1 MIIRTEKPRFVF
13 PEAEGEDF
21 AVLKK
26 RLYEYNETIFVD
38 DYVEVKNMIKEM
50 QSLDSEKIQ
59 KELVPKLETLI

>member
-1 MIIRTEKPRFVF
+1 MTKIKRVPEVVAAEPIVIRTEKPKFIF

-26 RLYEYNETIFVD
+26 RLYDYNETIEVD

-50 QSLDSEKIQ
+50 
-59 KELVPKLETLI
+59 